1 MKIEFDHIDLSFENI
16 DDASD
21 ERLKRISH
29 LIWKLL
35 DEKFERDANSSSS
48 SDGSNNGGRSSY
60 ADTITKSNNLTL
72 DKIVVSPIRVDPYR
86 SDYDIASRCAS
97 AIYQAVIMKLQ

>member
-1 MKIEFDHIDLSFENI
+1 MKIEFDHINLSFENI
-16 DDASD
+16 SGND

-35 DEKFERDANSSSS
+35 DEKFERDDNNTGSFSAEAMKKSSS
-48 SDGSNNGGRSSY
+48 
-60 ADTITKSNNLTL
+60 ITL
-72 DKIVVSPIRVDPYR
+72 DEIVVPPIRVDSGK

-97 AIYQAVIMKLQ
+97 AIYQALLVKLQ

>member
-35 DEKFERDANSSSS
+35 DEKFERDANSSN
-48 SDGSNNGGRSSY
+48 SDGSNYSGRSSY
-60 ADTITKSNNLTL
+60 ADTINKSNNLTL
-72 DKIVVSPIRVDPYR
+72 DKIVVPPIRVDPYR